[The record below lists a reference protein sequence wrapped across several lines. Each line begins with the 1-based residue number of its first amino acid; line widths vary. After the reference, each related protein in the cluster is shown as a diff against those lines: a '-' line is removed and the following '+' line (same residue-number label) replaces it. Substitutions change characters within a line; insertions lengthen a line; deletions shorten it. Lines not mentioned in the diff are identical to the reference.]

1 MNAENIIG
9 LYERHA
15 AAFDAQR
22 GRDLMER
29 AWLDRFTAL
38 IPAGGPS
45 GGTVL
50 DLGCGMGEPIAAH
63 LIGAGFRVTGVDS
76 APSLLALARKRFP
89 AAEWLLDDMRGLDLG
104 RRFDGILA
112 WDSFFHLDHA
122 DQRAIFAVFA
132 HHAAPGAA
140 LMFTSGPSEG
150 VALGCF
156 EGEVLHHASLSPAEY
171 RGLLSSHGFAVQA
184 HRAEDPDCGGRTIW
198 LARRGSDQAA
208 SAG

>member
-1 MNAENIIG
+1 MSAENIIG

-22 GRDLMER
+22 GRSLMER
-29 AWLDRFTAL
+29 GWLARFTAP
-38 IPAGGPS
+38 IPPGGA
-45 GGTVL
+45 VL

-63 LIGAGFRVTGVDS
+63 LISAGFGVTGVDS
-76 APSLLALARKRFP
+76 APSLLALARARFP
-89 AAEWLLDDMRGLDLG
+89 GQEWRLADMRGLDLG
-104 RRFDGILA
+104 RRFAGILA

-122 DQRAIFAVFA
+122 DQRAMFAVFA
-132 HHAAPGAA
+132 RHAAPGAA
-140 LMFTSGPSEG
+140 LMFTSGPREG

-171 RGLLSSHGFAVQA
+171 RALLAAHGFAVQA
-184 HRAEDPDCGGRTIW
+184 HRAEDPDCGGRTVW
-198 LARRGSDQAA
+198 LARREPAQAA